1 MSRPREKNEWQQRKL
16 TGKRGQGGGEQ
27 GMDEEK
33 KKERGKRRRDIFTH
47 FCPR

>member
-1 MSRPREKNEWQQRKL
+1 MAAKKTNWEKGTGRWGGDREWMK
-16 TGKRGQGGGEQ
+16 
-27 GMDEEK
+27 K